1 MISETILNLNKNGS
15 AIRAM
20 FEEGARMA
28 KEFGKENVYDVSP
41 KVKKKYKMDNLSLKD
56 EIIHI
61 WDEEFNRIGDEVVK
75 FIKG

>member
-1 MISETILNLNKNGS
+1 
-15 AIRAM
+15 
-20 FEEGARMA
+20 
-28 KEFGKENVYDVSP
+28 
-41 KVKKKYKMDNLSLKD
+41 MDNLSLKD